1 MVNGTPVTTDQ
12 KSAPEQKPASP
23 VTVNGSLVSE
33 IVADQQDLSKDSFFK
48 KPIIKL
54 EGVGKSFKVG
64 NEWVKILKNINLE
77 IFPRE
82 FVVILG
88 PSGCGKSTL
97 LNTILGLEKPTS
109 GRVIIRGHDITNY
122 NLDQLAQFR
131 LKKFGVVYQRP
142 DWLRALNVIEN
153 VALPLAITDIP
164 KKYRLNRAL
173 ELLRKL
179 KIDHRAYYNPTELS
193 GGQQQRAVIA
203 RALINNPW
211 IVVTDEPTGNLDSES
226 ADNVMQIFRSLNED
240 SKRTLIMVT
249 HNIDYVHYATRTVY
263 MRDGEILNKR
273 INI

>member
-1 MVNGTPVTTDQ
+1 MPELATSTPVA
-12 KSAPEQKPASP
+12 KPESAPVASEDK
-23 VTVNGSLVSE
+23 VALSDLGSDSGESL
-33 IVADQQDLSKDSFFK
+33 ADQSSFK

-54 EGVGKSFKVG
+54 ENVTKSFRVG
-64 NEWVKILKNINLE
+64 NEWVKIIKNISLE

-97 LNTILGLEKPTS
+97 LNTLLGLEKPTS
-109 GRVIIRGHDITNY
+109 GKVIVRGHDITNY

-131 LKKFGVVYQRP
+131 LKKYGVVYQRP
-142 DWLRALNVIEN
+142 DWIRSMNVIEN

-164 KKYRLNRAL
+164 RKYRLARAM

-226 ADNVMQIFRSLNED
+226 AENVISIFKSLNED
-240 SKRTLIMVT
+240 SKRTIIMVT
-249 HNIDYVHYATRTVY
+249 HNIEYVHVASRTIY
-263 MRDGEILNKR
+263 MRDGEVLNQK